1 MDANAIATGHYA
13 STTFG
18 DFLENHDPVAGTLL
32 CVCRRLL
39 VLLSKVELWLCVE
52 IHQQTSE

>member
-18 DFLENHDPVAGTLL
+18 DFLENHDPAAGTLL
-32 CVCRRLL
+32 CVCRRLNCGF
-39 VLLSKVELWLCVE
+39 V
-52 IHQQTSE
+52 